1 MQNVFLVGHKLFEPG
16 RVLIT
21 SNANGTLNPE
31 DVCLSID
38 RHLSGDWG
46 DVCAEDRQSNNFA
59 VKNGLRIISAYK
71 DRDDVKFWI
80 ITEADRFYTT
90 VLLPSDY

>member
-1 MQNVFLVGHKLFEPG
+1 MQRVFILGHTLFEPG

-21 SNANGTLNPE
+21 SNANEILNPE
-31 DVCLSID
+31 DVTAAID

-46 DVCAEDRQSNNFA
+46 DVCPEDRRSNNFA
-59 VKNGLRIISAYK
+59 VKKGLRLLSAYK
-71 DRDDVKFWI
+71 DRNDVKFWV
-80 ITEADRFYTT
+80 ITEADRSYTT